1 MQKDRSS
8 DEFQSRQGKLKDKS
22 LNIFS
27 ASEKDTLVEL
37 EKSIDPMY
45 AYVQKQ
51 LRYVRS
57 DMKEYLEELAKMAGV
72 NDGNY
77 WVPEEGSSG
86 LYAGQD
92 VRVLEYMTG
101 RPHYSTKN
109 IEESIEQIKTSP
121 YSAISSSSV
130 YHDRVGGHAQYVV
143 DIEPVTLKNGEV
155 KDVLFNDNSWG
166 ASENENVWVD
176 SKWLVKNRL

>member
-1 MQKDRSS
+1 
-8 DEFQSRQGKLKDKS
+8 
-22 LNIFS
+22 
-27 ASEKDTLVEL
+27 
-37 EKSIDPMY
+37 
-45 AYVQKQ
+45 
-51 LRYVRS
+51 
-57 DMKEYLEELAKMAGV
+57 MAGV

-143 DIEPVTLKNGEV
+143 DIEPVTLKMV
-155 KDVLFNDNSWG
+155 KLKMFYLMTIPG
-166 ASENENVWVD
+166 AR
-176 SKWLVKNRL
+176 VKMKMSGLTPMAC